1 MSRSP
6 RRANE
11 RLGLLNKLRLRDELK
26 EGRSP
31 DCPGG
36 LETAAPCYAP
46 RLKRNRY
53 SSNRTM
59 APTTD
64 MIQPAT

>member
-6 RRANE
+6 RRATA
-11 RLGLLNKLRLRDELK
+11 RLGLLNKLRLRDDLK

-31 DCPGG
+31 DRPGG

-46 RLKRNRY
+46 RLKMNRY